1 MMGGL
6 DPVTSLFSA
15 TGFSYIAITPGIAG
29 GFVRAAGEA
38 TWDSGLVALKVA
50 KNISSA
56 LGVDTT
62 RIPNAQI
69 VVDDDIETIVKDA
82 ENTVA
87 EVENALQHAKEEI
100 EVTES
105 PMETA
110 ERLAEEARLAEIEYL
125 LEEARIEKETK
136 ELEAE
141 FLAEEA
147 ALAEEERLA
156 EIALE
161 LIDDEPTLMDD
172 NETVDIS
179 IPYNAAAKLAYEKSD
194 KSLDFKTF
202 EEQYIA
208 DAVALVISKQPI
220 DVSIPYNAAAKLAY
234 DTSDKS
240 IDFASF
246 EKQYVED
253 AVALVTSKKAALEN
267 ELRKQEDEERLA
279 DEARLAELARIAEEE
294 RLAEEARLAEEDE
307 DDDDVIDDDEWEASI
322 MLAEG
327 LSPDL
332 AGEKGEWD
340 DARQLA
346 KDLVDEAD
354 DEVIDFNAPG
364 LTDEERM
371 ELIGKAARAAV
382 EQFEA
387 SKQEENDLEEQ
398 AKARRNEMK
407 AVLEKEG
414 VNGLE
419 KEVMASDLSSSNAE
433 SSVPSSQSYEKMTV
447 VMLKDVLRS
456 RGLKVSGKKAELIER
471 LKEDDEA

>member
-1 MMGGL
+1 MGGL

-279 DEARLAELARIAEEE
+279 ELARIAEEE

-340 DARQLA
+340 AARQLA
-346 KDLVDEAD
+346 KDLVDETD
-354 DEVIDFNAPG
+354 DEVVDFNAPG